1 MARETMVVPV
11 VARRPKSPHPQIKQ
25 ANKQTILINLGAN
38 LLVEMG
44 ANVLPFSNGIG
55 DNGSIAVVSNDN

>member
-44 ANVLPFSNGIG
+44 AKVPFSNGTG
-55 DNGSIAVVSNDN
+55 DDGSSCGGK